1 MPQQSPS
8 SRGCFDNVRGS
19 AQNIELEE
27 SPVFFEKKDTL
38 KGDKYRG
45 EFSENKENGVHV
57 SFLKKKNKLEK
68 TKSKKR
74 TKGIIESDRESDNVE
89 EEKCLKKNKEINKK
103 ENIKAIDYDSG
114 HFKREN
120 DDLYVEKRKFKLDE
134 KMLNNEND
142 LSLNNVKEKNGVK
155 RDGVIESI
163 REKKS
168 KKRVL
173 KSKQSNNIENE
184 TSKSI
189 EIKKEIDETCIKTA
203 KKLKKK
209 NKTSEEELN
218 SEKSKNEESLQSKEE
233 EDYKWWEQQQG
244 DGTIKWKTLE
254 HNGVLFPPPYE
265 PLPSYVKMKYKG
277 EPIDLPPEAE
287 EVAGFFGAIISSEQ
301 YSKNPTF
308 QKNFFNDFQE
318 VCKKTN
324 APVIPEKFEYCDFT
338 PMFEYFEKKKEEK
351 KNKTKE
357 EKKKLKEEK
366 DALEE
371 KYKYCFLDGRKEKVG
386 NFRIEPPGLFRG
398 RGDHPKTG
406 KLKKR
411 VVPEQVI
418 INIGK
423 DSVIPSPPPGHNWKE
438 VRHDNT
444 VTWLATWNENVN
456 NNVKYVFLSAG
467 SSLKGQSD
475 LKKYEKARELKLYID
490 NIRKQYR
497 KELEDK
503 LMEVRQRATA
513 MYLID
518 VFALRAG
525 NEKGEDEADT
535 VGCCS
540 LRYEHVSLSPP
551 NTVVFDFLGKDSIRY
566 YNEVQVDPQ
575 VFKNLK
581 IFKRSPKTEGDML
594 FDRLNTSKLNN
605 HLTSLMPGLSAK
617 VFRTHN
623 ASYTMSEQ
631 LKNTPK
637 DASISDKVLAY
648 NRANRMVAILCNH
661 QRTVS
666 KAHDAQMERIE
677 DKILALKYQKI
688 RLRKAI
694 LTLDP
699 HLEKSQPD
707 LSEAIS
713 DIDEDWIKEH
723 QKVLIEKEYE
733 KIKRKFQKDNEKLI
747 SQNQKPMPE
756 SHLEKLL
763 EKINEMKEDFRIENE
778 KGIVESKTRGITIEK
793 LDSQIKKINERIRQM
808 KALMIDKDQNKT
820 TALGTSKI
828 NYIDPRL
835 TYAWCAKYGVN
846 IERVFTKTLRE
857 KFAWAASTTADWEF

>member
-1 MPQQSPS
+1 M
-8 SRGCFDNVRGS
+8 
-19 AQNIELEE
+19 
-27 SPVFFEKKDTL
+27 KKDMNGAPENL
-38 KGDKYRG
+38 KELNKILKNNCT
-45 EFSENKENGVHV
+45 ENESLLQGN
-57 SFLKKKNKLEK
+57 KKNKISTSLDEQDEHVNFK
-68 TKSKKR
+68 KHNKRSKNVLKS
-74 TKGIIESDRESDNVE
+74 ESESDNDE
-89 EEKCLKKNKEINKK
+89 NQLKKYSKKTRKIKEKKNTKISDENDYELSGKLNQNLNSKAKNSLSSVQNKEI
-103 ENIKAIDYDSG
+103 
-114 HFKREN
+114 
-120 DDLYVEKRKFKLDE
+120 
-134 KMLNNEND
+134 
-142 LSLNNVKEKNGVK
+142 
-155 RDGVIESI
+155 
-163 REKKS
+163 
-168 KKRVL
+168 
-173 KSKQSNNIENE
+173 SNNINSNSNKLTENNGLYTNHNIDSFEE
-184 TSKSI
+184 TKKPAKKMLKKQKQIDNSKNNISGVENN
-189 EIKKEIDETCIKTA
+189 EIKQKTNDQVKKSE

-209 NKTSEEELN
+209 SETLKRLN
-218 SEKSKNEESLQSKEE
+218 SEKSENNKPLELKEEEE
-233 EDYKWWEQQQG
+233 EDYKWWEQQQC
-244 DGTIKWKTLE
+244 DGTIKWTTLE
-254 HNGVLFPPPYE
+254 HNGVIFPPPYQ
-265 PLPSYVKMKYKG
+265 PLPSYVKMKYNG
-277 EPIDLPPEAE
+277 QPISLPPEAE
-287 EVAGFFGAIISSEQ
+287 EVAGFFAAMLSSEQ
-301 YSKNPTF
+301 HVKNPTF
-308 QKNFFNDFQE
+308 QKNFFHDFQE
-318 VCKKTN
+318 ICRKTK
-324 APVIPEKFEYCDFT
+324 ATIIPEEFEKCDFT

-351 KNKTKE
+351 KNISKE

-366 DALEE
+366 DSLEE
-371 KYKYCFLDGRKEKVG
+371 KYKYCYLDGRKEKVG

-406 KLKKR
+406 KLKTR
-411 VVPEQVI
+411 VLPEQVI

-423 DSVIPSPPPGHNWKE
+423 DAVIPSPPPGHNWKE

-475 LKKYEKARELKLYID
+475 FKKYEKARKLKLYID
-490 NIRKQYR
+490 DIRKQYR
-497 KELEDK
+497 KELKDE
-503 LMEVRQRATA
+503 LTEVRQRATA

-551 NTVVFDFLGKDSIRY
+551 NTVIFDFLGKDSIRY

-581 IFKRSPKTEGDML
+581 IFKRPPKTEGDML
-594 FDRLNTSKLNN
+594 FDRLSTSKLNN

-631 LKNTPK
+631 LKNTPA
-637 DASISDKVLAY
+637 DASIPDKILAY

-666 KAHDAQMERIE
+666 KAHGAQMEKIE
-677 DKILALKYQKI
+677 DRILSLKYQKI

-694 LTLDP
+694 LTMEPQL
-699 HLEKSQPD
+699 KKKRPD
-707 LSEAIS
+707 LSEDIS
-713 DIDEDWIKEH
+713 DIEEGWIREH
-723 QKVLIEKEYE
+723 QKVLLERERDKIAKKIE
-733 KIKRKFQKDNEKLI
+733 KDNEK
-747 SQNQKPMPE
+747 SVNQNDKLVMENHFQ
-756 SHLEKLL
+756 KLL
-763 EKINEMKEDFRIENE
+763 ERVNEMENEFKIENE
-778 KGIVESKTRGITIEK
+778 TGKVELKTRGTTVQK
-793 LDSQIKKINERIRQM
+793 LDLQIEKINERIKNL
-808 KALMIDKDQNKT
+808 KALMTDKDENKT